1 MHLSLLSNMFSFCFI
16 VKPWVKGESIASN
29 FAYLVFA
36 SEGGAGINWMQNS
49 FKLLRFR
56 QIDVKKGLGSVYFL
70 ISFLN
75 LYSKESNLQKKIWL
89 IYFPYCSQ
97 FCIGRVFKALLNSPF
112 QLFASSNFPLTYIIP
127 KRKGQG
133 HQRAQVL
140 NPATLQSKRRLHQ
153 TWQQRVFG
161 HCEKISKLILYFQ
174 HLKFF
179 PPIMRFFSV

>member
-1 MHLSLLSNMFSFCFI
+1 MRVELALIECKIALSYCVSRKSMLKRDWEVS
-16 VKPWVKGESIASN
+16 
-29 FAYLVFA
+29 
-36 SEGGAGINWMQNS
+36 
-49 FKLLRFR
+49 
-56 QIDVKKGLGSVYFL
+56 

-140 NPATLQSKRRLHQ
+140 NPATLQSKRRLHR

-161 HCEKISKLILYFQ
+161 HCEKISKLVLYFQ
-174 HLKFF
+174 RLKFF